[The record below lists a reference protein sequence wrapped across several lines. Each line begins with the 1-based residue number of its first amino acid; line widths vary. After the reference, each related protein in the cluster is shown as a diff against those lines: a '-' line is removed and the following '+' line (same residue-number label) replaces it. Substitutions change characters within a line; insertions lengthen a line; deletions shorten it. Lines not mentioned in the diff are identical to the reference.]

1 MSRQLTLNFEPGL
14 TERFSQ
20 WDDALAGAVYASRIG
35 LNGVAGEMDMSP
47 SELSR
52 RLNRD
57 SEDVRPLR
65 TKDAIKIIEVT
76 GDLRPVYWLVE
87 RFLRDPDAMKQEALA
102 QIPNLVKQLN
112 ALLEQSGA
120 MDKLRTVK

>member
-1 MSRQLTLNFEPGL
+1 MASQLTLNFEPGL
-14 TERFSQ
+14 TDRFREWEDVVAAS
-20 WDDALAGAVYASRIG
+20 VYSSRAG
-35 LNGVAGEMDMSP
+35 LNAVAGDMDMSP

-57 SEDVRPLR
+57 HEDVRPLR
-65 TKDAIKIIEVT
+65 AKDAIRIIEAT

-87 RFLRDPDAMKQEALA
+87 RFLRDPEAVRQEALA

-112 ALLEQSGA
+112 SLLEVAGA
-120 MDKLRTVK
+120 QEKVRAVK

>member
-20 WDDALAGAVYASRIG
+20 WEDVIAGAVYASRVG
-35 LNGVAGEMDMSP
+35 LNGVAADMDMSP

-65 TKDAIKIIEVT
+65 TKDAIKIIEIT
-76 GDLRPVYWLVE
+76 GDLRPVYWIVE
-87 RFLRDPDAMKQEALA
+87 KFLRDPEAVKQEALA

-112 ALLEQSGA
+112 TLLEQSGA
-120 MDKLRTVK
+120 IDKVRSIK

>member
-20 WDDALAGAVYASRIG
+20 WDDALAGAVYGSRIG

-120 MDKLRTVK
+120 MEKLRTVK

>member
-1 MSRQLTLNFEPGL
+1 MPSQLTLNFEPGL
-14 TERFSQ
+14 NDRFHT
-20 WDDALAGAVYASRIG
+20 WEDCIAGAVYSSRQG
-35 LNGVAGEMDMSP
+35 LNAVAGTMDMSP

-65 TKDAIKIIEVT
+65 AKDAIKIIEAT

-87 RFLRDPDAMKQEALA
+87 KFLRDPDAVKQEALA

-112 ALLEQSGA
+112 ALLEASGA
-120 MDKLRTVK
+120 TDKLRTVK